1 MSRFLRSENLNWR
14 ATSETDPDLLLLPRM
29 QTDISITRTG
39 EDRIIDA
46 KRYRQTLGKFFDAKK
61 VHSANLYK
69 MTSYLMNAPAAGG
82 VEPEGMLI
90 YPKVDRVLRERYEI
104 LGKRISVCTINLN
117 APWQAIDEEVRAL
130 MF

>member
-1 MSRFLRSENLNWR
+1 MTEP
-14 ATSETDPDLLLLPRM
+14 AT
-29 QTDISITRTG
+29 
-39 EDRIIDA
+39 
-46 KRYRQTLGKFFDAKK
+46 
-61 VHSANLYK
+61 
-69 MTSYLMNAPAAGG
+69 GG